1 MSANIIDGKKVSKLI
16 REQVKE
22 DVQYWIGQ
30 GNRPPKLQAVIV
42 GNNPA
47 SHTYVK
53 AKTKACGEVGIES
66 DTLKLPD
73 TISEVQLHDTL
84 RQLNEDDSIDGI
96 LLQLPLPG
104 HLPSWSIIE
113 TIDYRKDVDGF
124 HPMNMGRLTV
134 GQPAFRP
141 CTPAGIMEL
150 FNYYSI
156 VTKGKHAVVIGA
168 SNIVGKPIAL
178 MISREDGAGKA
189 TVTICHQY
197 TKDLTRHTINADILI
212 SAAGSPRL
220 ITGPMI
226 KEGVVVLDVGINRLA
241 DHERDSGYRLVGD
254 CDFDSVKEKANWI
267 TPVPG
272 GVGPMTVSMLMKN
285 TLLAAKQAI
294 YHDEIQ

>member
-1 MSANIIDGKKVSKLI
+1 MSANLIDGKKVAKLI
-16 REQVKE
+16 REQVRE
-22 DVQYWIGQ
+22 DIQYWVSHGH
-30 GNRPPKLQAVIV
+30 RAPKLHAVIV

-53 AKTKACGEVGIES
+53 AKTKACAEVGIDS
-66 DTLKLPD
+66 DTLVLPD
-73 TISEVQLHDTL
+73 TVSEIQVIEALEKLNADDTV
-84 RQLNEDDSIDGI
+84 DGI

-104 HLPSWSIIE
+104 HLPSWNIIE
-113 TIDYRKDVDGF
+113 AIDYRKDVDGF
-124 HPMNMGRLTV
+124 HPMNMGRLAV

-156 VTKGKHAVVIGA
+156 ATKGKHAVIIGA
-168 SNIVGKPIAL
+168 SNIVGKPMTL

-189 TVTICHQY
+189 TVTLCHQY

-212 SAAGSPRL
+212 SAAGTPKL

-226 KEGVVVLDVGINRLA
+226 KEGAVVIDVGINRVA
-241 DHERDSGYRLVGD
+241 DPDNERGYRLVGD
-254 CDFDSVKEKANWI
+254 CDFDSVQDKANWI

-272 GVGPMTVSMLMKN
+272 GVGPMTVAMLMKN
-285 TLLAAKQAI
+285 TLLAAKDAI
-294 YHDEIQ
+294 YQSA